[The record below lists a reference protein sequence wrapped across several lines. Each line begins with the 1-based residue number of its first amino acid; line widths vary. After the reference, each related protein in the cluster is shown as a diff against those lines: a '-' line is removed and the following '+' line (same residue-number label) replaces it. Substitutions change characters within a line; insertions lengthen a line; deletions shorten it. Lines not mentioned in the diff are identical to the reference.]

1 MKVMTYFLKRERGIP
16 RGDFLAVAGNGERAS
31 AWPGELARAI
41 QHVFE
46 ARNANCRQAACSPFP
61 VPRSPRGNRASGFT
75 LLEMLAVIVLI
86 GIIGTVV
93 VTQVG
98 KNVDKGKYGAGKA
111 QLTTLSQKIENY
123 ALDNGTPPAQLQDLL
138 VKPAN
143 APNWQGPYAKESEL
157 KDPWRHA
164 FGYQYPG
171 QHGSFDLIFYGQD
184 GKPGGDGYSKD
195 VGNWQ

>member
-1 MKVMTYFLKRERGIP
+1 MHDLMKREP
-16 RGDFLAVAGNGERAS
+16 RVGFRDQGSAKVEAVAAS
-31 AWPGELARAI
+31 R
-41 QHVFE
+41 
-46 ARNANCRQAACSPFP
+46 RS
-61 VPRSPRGNRASGFT
+61 RSPLAISRRATLGSSLNTSRSKGFT

-86 GIIGTVV
+86 GIIGAVV

-111 QLTTLSQKIENY
+111 QLMTLSQKIENY
-123 ALDNGTPPAQLQDLL
+123 ALDNGSPPQQLDDLMT
-138 VKPAN
+138 KPAN
-143 APNWQGPYAKESEL
+143 ATNWQGPYAKESEL
-157 KDPWRHA
+157 KDPWGHQ

-184 GKPGGDGYSKD
+184 GKPGGDGYSQD

>member
-1 MKVMTYFLKRERGIP
+1 MNKLYVPVSAGAHAGPQGRSVSLRGSRIWSTS
-16 RGDFLAVAGNGERAS
+16 AGSDNAPACHVCQHLPALRA
-31 AWPGELARAI
+31 ARM
-41 QHVFE
+41 
-46 ARNANCRQAACSPFP
+46 R
-61 VPRSPRGNRASGFT
+61 GFT

-86 GIIGTVV
+86 GIIGSVV

-111 QLTTLSQKIENY
+111 QLMTLSQKAENY
-123 ALDNGTPPAQLQDLL
+123 ALDNGTPPPKLEDL
-138 VKPAN
+138 VTKPAD
-143 APNWQGPYAKESEL
+143 APNWQGPYAKQSDL
-157 KDPWRHA
+157 LDPWRHA

-171 QHGSFDLIFYGQD
+171 QNGSFDLIFYGQD

>member
-1 MKVMTYFLKRERGIP
+1 MADLLKRDGMKREWMKRKQSGNSPELIEP
-16 RGDFLAVAGNGERAS
+16 NHAGVGAAKRSAFFVSHSPRAS
-31 AWPGELARAI
+31 
-41 QHVFE
+41 
-46 ARNANCRQAACSPFP
+46 
-61 VPRSPRGNRASGFT
+61 RASGFT

-86 GIIGTVV
+86 GIIGAVV

-111 QLTTLSQKIENY
+111 QLMTLSQKVENY
-123 ALDNGTPPAQLQDLL
+123 ALDNGSPPQQLQDLTT
-138 VKPAN
+138 KPAN
-143 APNWQGPYAKESEL
+143 ATNWQGPYAKDSEL
-157 KDPWRHA
+157 KDPWGHP

-184 GKPGGDGYSKD
+184 GKPGGDGYSQD

>member
-1 MKVMTYFLKRERGIP
+1 MSYFLRRK
-16 RGDFLAVAGNGERAS
+16 
-31 AWPGELARAI
+31 
-41 QHVFE
+41 
-46 ARNANCRQAACSPFP
+46 QAAGTRPLTQ
-61 VPRSPRGNRASGFT
+61 PRVHAHARGVRGFT

-86 GIIGTVV
+86 GIIGAVV

-123 ALDNGTPPAQLQDLL
+123 ALDNGTPPQQLQDLL

-143 APNWQGPYAKESEL
+143 APNWQGPYTKASGL
-157 KDPWRHA
+157 KDPWGHA
-164 FGYQYPG
+164 FGYCYPG

-184 GKPGGDGYSKD
+184 GKPGGDGYNKD

>member
-1 MKVMTYFLKRERGIP
+1 MKMFGATNRKARRRERPDQRATSRHSAIP
-16 RGDFLAVAGNGERAS
+16 
-31 AWPGELARAI
+31 
-41 QHVFE
+41 
-46 ARNANCRQAACSPFP
+46 CSPFP
-61 VPRSPRGNRASGFT
+61 VPGPSRARGFT

-86 GIIGTVV
+86 GIIGSVV

-98 KNVDKGKYGAGKA
+98 KNVNKGKYGAGKA

-123 ALDNGTPPAQLQDLL
+123 ALDNGAPPRQLQALL
-138 VKPAN
+138 VKPAD

-157 KDPWRHA
+157 RDPWQHD
-164 FGYQYPG
+164 FGYTYPG
-171 QHGSFDLIFYGQD
+171 QNGSFDLIFYGQD

>member
-1 MKVMTYFLKRERGIP
+1 MRQRTFGRHN
-16 RGDFLAVAGNGERAS
+16 A
-31 AWPGELARAI
+31 AR
-41 QHVFE
+41 
-46 ARNANCRQAACSPFP
+46 
-61 VPRSPRGNRASGFT
+61 GFT

-86 GIIGTVV
+86 GIIGAVV

-123 ALDNGTPPAQLQDLL
+123 ALDNGAPPQQLQDLM

-143 APNWQGPYAKESEL
+143 ARNWQGPYAKESEL
-157 KDPWRHA
+157 KDPWSHE
-164 FGYQYPG
+164 FGYKAPG
-171 QHGSFDLIFYGQD
+171 DHGAFDLIFYGQD
-184 GKPGGDGYSKD
+184 GKPGGDGYSAD

>member
-1 MKVMTYFLKRERGIP
+1 MTMDQKRGRGTADTK
-16 RGDFLAVAGNGERAS
+16 RAAAAGRDS
-31 AWPGELARAI
+31 
-41 QHVFE
+41 
-46 ARNANCRQAACSPFP
+46 SPLRT
-61 VPRSPRGNRASGFT
+61 PRSPRARHARGFT

-86 GIIGTVV
+86 GIIGAVV

-123 ALDNGTPPAQLQDLL
+123 ALDNGSPPAQLSDLA

-143 APNWQGPYAKESEL
+143 APNWQGPYAKPSDL
-157 KDPWRHA
+157 KDPWGHA
-164 FGYQYPG
+164 FGYKYPG
-171 QHGSFDLIFYGQD
+171 THGSFDLIFYGQD
-184 GKPGGDGYSKD
+184 GQPGGDGYSQD

>member
-1 MKVMTYFLKRERGIP
+1 MSKLFKPGRSSAQPDPGGVGMRLRGSRRWSASPGIA
-16 RGDFLAVAGNGERAS
+16 GTVAAAGRRQLPALH
-31 AWPGELARAI
+31 AAR
-41 QHVFE
+41 V
-46 ARNANCRQAACSPFP
+46 R
-61 VPRSPRGNRASGFT
+61 GFT

-86 GIIGTVV
+86 GIIGSVV

-111 QLTTLSQKIENY
+111 QLLTLSQKAENY
-123 ALDNGTPPAQLQDLL
+123 ALDNGTPPQQLEDLV

-143 APNWQGPYAKESEL
+143 APNWQGPYAKESDL
-157 KDPWRHA
+157 LDPWRHT

-171 QHGSFDLIFYGQD
+171 QNGSFDLIFYGQD